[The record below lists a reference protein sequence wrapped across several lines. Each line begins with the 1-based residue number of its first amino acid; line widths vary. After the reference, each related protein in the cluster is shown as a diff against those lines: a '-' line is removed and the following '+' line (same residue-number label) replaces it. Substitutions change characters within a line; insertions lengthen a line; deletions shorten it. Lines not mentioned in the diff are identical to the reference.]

1 MNADLI
7 AKNLALYSA
16 QVAILIAV
24 CGAVIYALRLHAP
37 KPRLIFWH
45 IVLAICVA
53 LPFIEP
59 WRAPGIAS
67 DASVTTSTV
76 VLGPGTAAN
85 SGAINIPWVVIV
97 LGVVA
102 LGAIARLAWLAFGL
116 LRLQRFRRVAEALYP
131 LPELIA
137 ESCARPCVFPEIL
150 LSEDVVS
157 PVTFGIRRP
166 TVLLPRGFLDLA
178 LGAQQAIVCHEA
190 LHVRR
195 KDWGFTVAE
204 EIVRA
209 LLWFHPA
216 VWWLLGQL
224 QLAREQAVDSAVV
237 EHTRCRDEY
246 LSALLAIASGR
257 YQADLATAMLFLKK
271 RHLKERVAVMVKGA
285 AMSKFR
291 VVASMIAALSM
302 LPLSVALIA
311 WQLPLT
317 AAPQV
322 VGAPDAPGVEVVT
335 GPCKLLHRTGVEYPS
350 EAFRSGAGGDVV
362 LSVSVNNNGD
372 VTDARVV
379 SGPEVFRKPAL
390 NSVLNWHFATDPPPP
405 PNFEITIRFPAP
417 KVRTAGNAIPHG
429 SGLSGPPPG
438 AVKSLT
444 VTKIDLSQVPS
455 TLRSAVEQ
463 ALTVHEGDVIDWSRL
478 QQQEAALH
486 GIDEHLVMA
495 GPISDDKYVALRV
508 FLQSPG
514 AGNPAAA
521 SDSGLKPIR
530 VDNQVQSHNLVKKV
544 TPVYPPEAKQAK
556 VQGNVQ
562 FKAVIGKD
570 GRIKEL
576 TLLSGDPLLAPAAT
590 EAVKQWVYKPTL
602 LNGDP
607 VDVITE
613 ININFTLLP

>member
-1 MNADLI
+1 M
-7 AKNLALYSA
+7 
-16 QVAILIAV
+16 
-24 CGAVIYALRLHAP
+24 
-37 KPRLIFWH
+37 
-45 IVLAICVA
+45 
-53 LPFIEP
+53 
-59 WRAPGIAS
+59 
-67 DASVTTSTV
+67 
-76 VLGPGTAAN
+76 LGPGSAAD
-85 SGAINIPWVVIV
+85 GGTINIPWVLIA
-97 LGVVA
+97 LGVLAFGA
-102 LGAIARLAWLAFGL
+102 LARLAWLVFGL
-116 LRLQRFRRVAEALYP
+116 LRLQRFRRAAEALYP

-137 ESCARPCVFPEIL
+137 ESCARLCVFPEIL
-150 LSEDVVS
+150 LSDDVVS
-157 PVTFGIRRP
+157 PVTFGVRRP

-178 LGAQQAIVCHEA
+178 AGAQKAIVCHEA

-224 QLAREQAVDSAVV
+224 QLAREQAVDGDVV
-237 EHTRCRDEY
+237 EHTRSRDEY

-271 RHLKERVAVMVKGA
+271 RHLKERVAVMLKGV

-291 VVASMIAALSM
+291 VVVSMIAALSM
-302 LPLSVALIA
+302 LPVTVALIA

-322 VGAPDAPGVEVVT
+322 VGAPDAPGIEVVT
-335 GPCKLLHRTGVEYPS
+335 GPYKLLHRTGVEYPS
-350 EAFRSGAGGDVV
+350 EAFESGAGGDVV
-362 LSVSVNNNGD
+362 LSVTINDAGD

-379 SGPEVFRKPAL
+379 SGPEVFRKAAL

-405 PNFEITIRFPAP
+405 SNFEITVRFPAR
-417 KVRTAGNAIPHG
+417 KIRTAGNVIPHG
-429 SGLSGPPPG
+429 RALSGPPPG

-444 VTKIDLSQVPS
+444 VTQVDVSQLPS
-455 TLRSAVEQ
+455 TLRSSVEQ
-463 ALTVHEGDVIDWSRL
+463 ALTIHEGDVIDWARF

-486 GIDEHLVMA
+486 AIDEHLQMA
-495 GPISDDKYVALRV
+495 GPISEEKYVALRV

-521 SDSGLKPIR
+521 ADSGLKPIR

-544 TPVYPPEAKQAK
+544 NPVYPPLAKAAK
-556 VQGNVQ
+556 VQGNVE

-570 GRIKEL
+570 GHINDL
-576 TLLSGDPLLAPAAT
+576 TLISGHPLLVPAAT
-590 EAVKQWVYKPTL
+590 EAVRQWVYKPTL

-607 VDVITE
+607 VDVITD